1 MSDDLHNLRD
11 LAWWRERARTLRIP
25 ARAYIDGAWTDAAD
39 GATFDCINPAT
50 GERLARVAACG
61 AADIDRA
68 VAAARRA
75 FEAGVWA
82 GLPRRERKAVLMRL
96 GALIDAHRE
105 ELALLE
111 TLDMG
116 KPIADSM
123 LFDIPEA
130 ARTYAW
136 YGEAIDKVYDEIA
149 PTDPGTL
156 ATITRE
162 PVGVVAAVVP
172 WNYPLLMAS
181 WKVAPALAAGNSVVL
196 KPAEQ
201 SPLTALRLA
210 ELAAQAGV
218 PAGVLSVVPGLGAA
232 AGQAL
237 GRHADVD
244 CIAFTGSTATGK
256 RFMEYSGQSNL
267 KRVWLECGGK
277 SPHIVF
283 DDCPDLDR
291 AAQAAAIGI
300 FNNQGEICIAGSRLY
315 VQRGIYDAFMARLE
329 AHAAAMQPGDPLD
342 PSSAMGAI
350 VDGRQFD
357 RVMSYVEAGVRE
369 GATLR
374 AGGQRART
382 GSGGWFLQPTI
393 FECPSQTLSI
403 VREEIFGPVLAV
415 TVFEHEAEVVRMAN
429 DSPYGLGAGLWTADL
444 SRAHRVSRLLRA
456 GLVWVNCYMDGDIT
470 VPFGGVRQSG
480 SGRDKS
486 LHALDKYQDLKTTWI
501 RL

>member
-1 MSDDLHNLRD
+1 MSELHDLAYWRQRAQSIVPNLRGQ
-11 LAWWRERARTLRIP
+11 
-25 ARAYIDGAWTDAAD
+25 AYIDGRWTDAAD
-39 GATFDCINPAT
+39 GATFDSIDPAT
-50 GERLARVAACG
+50 GNVLAKVAACAG
-61 AADIDRA
+61 ADVDRA

-75 FEAGVWA
+75 FEQGLWA
-82 GLPRRERKAVLMRL
+82 AMPRRERKATLLRL
-96 GALIDAHRE
+96 AALIDAHRE

-116 KPIADSM
+116 KPIADT
-123 LFDIPEA
+123 LLYDIPES

-136 YGEAIDKVYDEIA
+136 YAEAIDKIYDEIA
-149 PTDPGTL
+149 PTDANVL

-162 PVGVVAAVVP
+162 PLGVVAAVVP

-201 SPLTALRLA
+201 SPLSALRLA
-210 ELAAQAGV
+210 ALAEEAGI
-218 PAGVLSVVPGLGAA
+218 PAGVFNVVPGFGAQ

-256 RFMEYSGQSNL
+256 RFLEYAGQSNL

-315 VQRGIYDAFMARLE
+315 VQRGIYDAFMTKLE
-329 AHAAAMQPGDPLD
+329 ACAANMQPGDPLD

-350 VDGRQFD
+350 VDARQLD
-357 RVMSYVEAGVRE
+357 RVMSYVAAGQRE
-369 GATLR
+369 GARLR
-374 AGGQRART
+374 LGGQRVRAET
-382 GSGGWFLQPTI
+382 GGYFLQPTI
-393 FECPSQTLSI
+393 FECPAQSLSI

-415 TVFEHEAEVVRMAN
+415 TVFDTEEEALRMAN
-429 DSPYGLGAGLWTADL
+429 DSPNGLGSGLWTANL
-444 SRAHRVSRLLRA
+444 ARAHRVSRQLRA

-470 VPFGGVRQSG
+470 VPFGGVKQSG

-486 LHALDKYQDLKTTWI
+486 LHALDKYTDLKTTWI
-501 RL
+501 SLV